1 MMVINLEL
9 DFLVDELAAHSNF
22 ETSHLFDY
30 LNDIQFC
37 FNFFS
42 GSVPQVQKL
51 LILLTDTVPPSIS
64 EAALKVSHQVK
75 FEVVTRA
82 NDYRIVTLHFFYLL
96 SRQDVT
102 SYKSLRFF
110 ILFWDED
117 VISVG
122 SCEKELVGCLD
133 DEAML
138 GDWVQENAENDHNDL
153 QDTAKV
159 TQEVE
164 KGVLTS

>member
-30 LNDIQFC
+30 LYDIQFC

-42 GSVPQVQKL
+42 GSVPQVKKL
-51 LILLTDTVPPSIS
+51 LILLTDTVPPSIP

-75 FEVVTRA
+75 FEVVARA

-96 SRQDVT
+96 PR
-102 SYKSLRFF
+102 
-110 ILFWDED
+110 
-117 VISVG
+117 
-122 SCEKELVGCLD
+122 
-133 DEAML
+133 
-138 GDWVQENAENDHNDL
+138 
-153 QDTAKV
+153 
-159 TQEVE
+159 
-164 KGVLTS
+164 